1 MKQLVSVFMALVIGF
16 GVLPVMTYAI
26 EPNEPEFGTFLKDI
40 GWNKQDYIDYME
52 SKEWYLEDVVSIDD
66 LGTPLSEESVGLV
79 LEEFDLS
86 REELNELLVEYG
98 DIEEGQDVLEGT
110 WIIFSEDLHEY
121 VDFYLNGWEGTPIDE
136 ENLQKLLT
144 DYGFVSK
151 EALEKLLNENDDSIE
166 NYEYIEDLEL
176 SVDYYVNGE
185 DDSDELFDLF
195 TEIGLTD
202 EEFEKLFTHLETLD
216 FENPALIDQ
225 MIELSERMIAFEN
238 FETAEELSVEQTA
251 ELFDILNDM
260 LNLFELKTDY
270 YLVKDGEKQPVS
282 IDSLMTMYT
291 TNGYD
296 LLIELYNHQ
305 GTFLADVLLT
315 ADMFESGLIQ
325 ETGKDMMQAEE
336 IVTEN
341 PEAVERQT
349 AKPLTK
355 TVKGGELPTTAS
367 NYAGKA
373 FAGIAFVLAGIFLF
387 RRSGVKGINQ

>member
-1 MKQLVSVFMALVIGF
+1 MKKLFSILMALVIGF
-16 GVLPVMTYAI
+16 GVLPVMTFAI
-26 EPNEPEFGTFLKDI
+26 EPNEPEFEMFLKGI
-40 GWNKQDYIDYME
+40 SWKKQDYIDYLE
-52 SKEWYLEDVVSIDD
+52 RKEWYIEDVESIDD
-66 LGTPLSEESVGLV
+66 LGTPLSEDSVGLV

-98 DIEEGQDVLEGT
+98 DIEEGQDVLDGT

-121 VDFYLNGWEGTPIDE
+121 VDFYLNGWEGTPIDK

-144 DYGFVSK
+144 DYGFDSK
-151 EALEKLLNENDDSIE
+151 DALEKLLNENDDSIK

-176 SVDYYVNGE
+176 AVDFYVNG
-185 DDSDELFDLF
+185 DDTSDELFDLF
-195 TEIGLTD
+195 AEIGLTD

-225 MIELSERMIAFEN
+225 MIELSERMMAFEN
-238 FETAEELSVEQTA
+238 FETAEELSAEQTA

-260 LNLFELKTDY
+260 LDLFELKTNY
-270 YLVKDGEKQPVS
+270 YLVKDGVKQPVS
-282 IDSLMTMYT
+282 IDSLMTMDT

-341 PEAVERQT
+341 PKAMERQT

-387 RRSGVKGINQ
+387 RRIGVKGINQ